1 MGGVQRAADWCS
13 EREFQ
18 GFVNARKSSSAVTT
32 QSRRQV
38 AVDGDEDKKVGNLLA
53 PAEEQQTKF
62 SLGLSI
68 N

>member
-1 MGGVQRAADWCS
+1 M
-13 EREFQ
+13 
-18 GFVNARKSSSAVTT
+18 TT
-32 QSRRQV
+32 QSTSQV

-53 PAEEQQTKF
+53 PAEKQQTKF